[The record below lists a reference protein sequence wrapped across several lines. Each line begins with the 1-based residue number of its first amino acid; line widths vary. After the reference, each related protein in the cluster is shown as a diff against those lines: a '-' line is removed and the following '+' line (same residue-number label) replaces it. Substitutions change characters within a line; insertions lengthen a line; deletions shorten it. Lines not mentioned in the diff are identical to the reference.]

1 MEFSSPRG
9 ATSAV
14 DACAAVG
21 RVSLRCSAGRCGA
34 PVSGFVG
41 AGAADDPDADVA
53 EEESAVD
60 ASVGCAVLCGARC
73 GIRGCDTAGR
83 AGTCCGIVDAASD
96 SLRDASS
103 DAEEDVVCF
112 PCVSGPTSP
121 GFVMPGLGDANVVLT
136 AGPIEAAWMGCGE
149 RIDRDSLVS
158 ALCATGEAICEV
170 C

>member
-41 AGAADDPDADVA
+41 AGAADDPDADVE

-60 ASVGCAVLCGARC
+60 VSVGCAVLCGARC
-73 GIRGCDTAGR
+73 GVRSCDTAGR
-83 AGTCCGIVDAASD
+83 AGTGCEIVDAAND
-96 SLRDASS
+96 SLKDVSS
-103 DAEEDVVCF
+103 DAKEDIACF
-112 PCVSGPTSP
+112 PCVGGSTSL
-121 GFVMPGLGDANVVLT
+121 GLVTLGTGDAIVVLLT
-136 AGPIEAAWMGCGE
+136 AGMIEAA
-149 RIDRDSLVS
+149 
-158 ALCATGEAICEV
+158 
-170 C
+170 